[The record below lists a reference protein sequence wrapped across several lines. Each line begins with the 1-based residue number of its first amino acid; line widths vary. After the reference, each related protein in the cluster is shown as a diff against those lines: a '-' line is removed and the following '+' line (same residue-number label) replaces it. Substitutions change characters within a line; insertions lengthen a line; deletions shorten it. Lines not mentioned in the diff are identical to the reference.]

1 MLENVVGLP
10 LNEALSE
17 IKKSHI
23 NVRILRE
30 NQENILTADYIYNR
44 VTVYVDSNDKVT
56 RAELNG

>member
-10 LNEALSE
+10 INEAITE
-17 IKKSHI
+17 VKKTHI

-30 NQENILTADYIYNR
+30 NGENILTSDYVYNR
-44 VTVYVDSNDKVT
+44 VSLYVDKNDKVI